1 MTPGVVLLKGSC
13 CSHLFHPVTVVARF
27 QKFENWTTLWGV
39 TGYTHECEIHMS
51 SVCDLR
57 FSGRFLPLLMIGM
70 QSFFMPHHHR
80 VIGQSLFFRLDVIDK
95 PLWLIGS
102 PWLNS
107 LLWKKSFKER
117 NYKKKRKRNR
127 LKYQWLVTPI
137 ICFALCYVFEKKVC
151 FVCILLRPTETNF
164 GFKNETEYWIVS
176 RSIHSNI
183 LIDLRIF
190 TLFLLISAFH
200 GPMAG

>member
-107 LLWKKSFKER
+107 LLWKS
-117 NYKKKRKRNR
+117 R
-127 LKYQWLVTPI
+127 LGLLGTTLAYRANSSR
-137 ICFALCYVFEKKVC
+137 FAWWQAQRC
-151 FVCILLRPTETNF
+151 
-164 GFKNETEYWIVS
+164 
-176 RSIHSNI
+176 
-183 LIDLRIF
+183 LIDVKQIYL
-190 TLFLLISAFH
+190 TPLLWFQ
-200 GPMAG
+200 